1 MMCTAAPSALPAG
14 LDGRAA
20 LSMCGYADDYD
31 DVAEMDALLGD
42 IDLVVHAHPTTTTG
56 LTPDPFALP
65 MAPSAE
71 FVAPPR
77 RHDSYL
83 DVLLRSIR
91 SVKVA
96 SAPVSVAREDGP
108 TTPIAELEAPFSYG
122 DDDATVCEDVRTIKT
137 ASSKK
142 RPVADPS
149 EAYDGEID
157 ATFRNMEK
165 DPAERPSADYLWTT
179 QEGNMTMLDRAELVT
194 WMYEFSRFGR
204 FQLLPPGALHRAV
217 SYVDRFLSAKK
228 FDFDAQDLRLL
239 GAVAAFAAS
248 KYDDRRTSWLLINAD
263 TIARDVGC
271 TRREVIDAERD
282 LVAALGYR
290 LSGPT
295 AYTFVDHFTRR
306 DKLDTDEGVMV
317 RSLAHHL
324 ASMTLLDYRCVPLMP
339 SAVAAAAILV
349 ARRVVFNSAATL
361 PQKELWSE
369 EMVEMTGYAAEDL
382 ADITD
387 TIYEMHELVGVWPG
401 CAQMMENFMY
411 GYSLPPR

>member
-1 MMCTAAPSALPAG
+1 MMMCTAAPFALPAG
-14 LDGRAA
+14 LDSRAA
-20 LSMCGYADDYD
+20 PSMCGFDEGYD
-31 DVAEMDALLGD
+31 DAAEMDVLLGD
-42 IDLVVHAHPTTTTG
+42 IDLVVHAHTG
-56 LTPDPFALP
+56 LTPDPSAPP
-65 MAPSAE
+65 MPSAE
-71 FVAPPR
+71 FRAPPR

-83 DVLLRSIR
+83 EVLLRGIR

-96 SAPVSVAREDGP
+96 APDDDDGP
-108 TTPIAELEAPFSYG
+108 TTPVAELEAPFSYG
-122 DDDATVCEDVRTIKT
+122 DDDAAEGYDYCACTTGGFEMMKT
-137 ASSKK
+137 ASEK
-142 RPVADPS
+142 RPDPS

-165 DPAERPSADYLWTT
+165 DPAERPLVDYLWTT
-179 QEGNMTMLDRAELVT
+179 QEGKMTMLDRAELVT

-228 FDFDAQDLRLL
+228 FDFDTQDIRLL

-282 LVAALGYR
+282 LVATLGYR

-295 AYTFVDHFTRR
+295 AYTFVEHFTRH
-306 DKLDTDEGVMV
+306 DQDCSAV

-324 ASMTLLDYRCVPLMP
+324 ANMTLLDYRCVPLMP

-349 ARRVVFNSAATL
+349 ARCVVFNSATL
-361 PQKELWSE
+361 PQEELWSE
-369 EMVEMTGYAAEDL
+369 EMIKMTGYNTEDL
-382 ADITD
+382 ADITE
-387 TIYEMHELVGVWPG
+387 TIYDMHGLRGVWPG
-401 CAQMMENFMY
+401 CAQMMENCLY
-411 GYSLPPR
+411 SYSLPPR